1 MNTSVLNDS
10 RQLVYSGLTERL
22 IAEKLVAASAAAEIG
37 NQAPDQGITTVQ
49 MLLDGEHVDSVTL
62 ARLVSEEYG
71 VPLLDLQTVV
81 DEQLPTDLVPQ
92 SLIRKHRALPPFRR
106 GNRLFVAVA
115 DPTNKPAIDEFKF
128 ATGIATDTV
137 VVEYA
142 QLNRRIDEVI
152 ARQDE
157 IFDGDIS
164 DFTSAED

>member
-37 NQAPDQGITTVQ
+37 NQAHDQGITTVQ

-71 VPLLDLQTVV
+71 APLLDLQTVV

-92 SLIRKHRALPPFRR
+92 SLIRKHS
-106 GNRLFVAVA
+106 
-115 DPTNKPAIDEFKF
+115 
-128 ATGIATDTV
+128 ATS
-137 VVEYA
+137 
-142 QLNRRIDEVI
+142 
-152 ARQDE
+152 
-157 IFDGDIS
+157 F
-164 DFTSAED
+164 